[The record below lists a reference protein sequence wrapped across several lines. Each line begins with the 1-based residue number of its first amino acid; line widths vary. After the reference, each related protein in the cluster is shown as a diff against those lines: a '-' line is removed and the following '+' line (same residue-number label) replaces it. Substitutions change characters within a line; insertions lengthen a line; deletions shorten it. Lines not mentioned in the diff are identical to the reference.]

1 MFGDLSL
8 VQSQTLSVV
17 LRRRKDG
24 IYGIMVK
31 GKIVTFIDGAIQV
44 SGQIM
49 INDEIQSVNG
59 ILVSKDVSALKLLQ
73 RCGATAS
80 LIVKRKCILLKIEEF
95 QSLG

>member
-17 LRRRKDG
+17 LRRRNDG

-49 INDEIQSVNG
+49 INDEIQSVDG
-59 ILVSKDVSALKLLQ
+59 ILVSKNVTALKLLQ
-73 RCGATAS
+73 RSGETAS
-80 LIVKRKCILLKIEEF
+80 LIVKRECILLKIDDY
-95 QSLG
+95 SLG